1 MKRNA
6 KRILCLLLALGMIFP
21 LAACMPQT
29 PQNTTTGTVPPTTTG
44 PQVTTDPY
52 RTDVGTLS
60 FSSVSDL
67 SEYTVVLSELASAE
81 LKAAT
86 KDFVARLADK
96 TGVTLLIQSDVLMYG
111 QSAPTDAKEILIGAT
126 NRQESFDAL
135 RYNDFRIEKR
145 GNRIVIAGGSDAS
158 LEKAF
163 DELFAVEAF
172 FAGQTLMVPNAA
184 YDFKDAYA
192 IEKLL
197 LGGVSI
203 DRYTI
208 VRDADNKETA
218 LYLQEKICEWTG
230 HLLPLKT
237 AEVEGDL
244 YEIVVGNVRRDELS
258 SYPEEGKY
266 LVNQIGTKVFLGGS
280 SVYAGYFAVMD
291 FLNENI
297 VKAPTASTL
306 SISLSEKVASHR
318 KDGLHQTNMGE
329 VGSLEGKY
337 STETSSDTVFDRFQ
351 LAKDELPD
359 EITVLEPL
367 KVEDFPF
374 SQKRTYYVSAKTGDD
389 ENDGLSPKTPF
400 ETIARALRAVQGK
413 KGGVIYLME
422 GTYEQ
427 RESLKILESHS
438 GTMISPLF
446 IKNYEKDKVTL
457 TTNRIFDNYDSGAWQ
472 VVDYASDP
480 VADRLPDRVKNSG
493 DDIYY
498 ASLAD
503 LGLTPS
509 DMAEITQTGG
519 APKLYVGETAYNLAR
534 FPNETIDSRDLL
546 YFTHVYDTG
555 TVSATTSGLYVNW
568 AQRCAASG
576 ISKDTVIGWQIRLIN
591 EKDNAKDNNS
601 EGWSNAQE
609 LADEVTSWVNTGNIW
624 YSGNTYE
631 GWETGYYNISL
642 NEEGVQNWH
651 YSEDGER
658 LLGGW
663 RDDANGITVTS
674 YDRNG
679 KASQKT
685 GYYFLKSKHP
695 SSNGCG
701 PSKNSAAGRNTF
713 YLFNAIEAMDV
724 PGEWFY
730 DKTTGIIYLYPTE
743 EFFNGDDIMYSGGDA
758 HAAIESVNAN
768 ASYVV
773 IDGITVDGSADY
785 GIRLTYTDS
794 FVLQNLTVKNTVK
807 SNVHTYGSTN
817 LAILYSDFSRCYD
830 DIMVQVDNN
839 TTDSVRNLDFTN
851 NVIQNNVFHDPFVNS
866 EKGLAMGGY
875 RAVASHNFFKDC
887 FYHTGLAVEC
897 VIEYN
902 RFDGGSLSVIDGGM
916 MYLGGGTARGN
927 HCRYNLCHMFKASHR
942 AFYCDTQCNGNYCYG
957 NIISTIGGMTQ
968 STYNAWYSSS
978 GNGNVCFGNIILL
991 RNPMQRAEADNGA
1004 SGEETG
1010 VSTHRGSGDN
1020 LHQSSLFYYFY
1031 SDNGYSATGNAT
1043 RYIFSYTEEKEI
1055 ETLKADIAALE
1066 AKVKDESA
1074 TAEEIA
1080 LLAEKKLLLTEKSDT
1095 KGRTTYKQNLAAHWW
1110 KEQSESEF
1118 TNHMEKFNSAAWY
1131 ARFPDY
1137 MNYLHGVKLILEAY
1151 RQTDY
1156 SVRYF
1161 YLPQKLSGQ
1170 SFTYTDAPEGTTF
1183 TIPEY
1188 TYLDENG
1195 EEVTVAQHVVGLDEN
1210 GSVTLTYEEIA
1221 AMERM
1226 DRAPSNCVISNN
1238 IILGGTPATLD
1249 KDGEPVGNE
1258 VKEESVLA
1266 IDERLGFDTRAS
1278 TMTVGNFMYYD
1289 YMDIIPGADGYDYEI
1304 PDEAWEKIETA
1315 MQSYDPDYKE
1325 SFSLIINEKYGG
1337 GFGVSDPQFNYW
1349 QYD

>member
-1 MKRNA
+1 MKKTA
-6 KRILCLLLALGMIFP
+6 KKILCGLLALCLLLP
-21 LAACMPQT
+21 LAACTPT
-29 PQNTTTGTVPPTTTG
+29 PPQNTTTGTVPPTTTG
-44 PQVTTDPY
+44 PVVTTDPH

-60 FSSVSDL
+60 FSAVSDL
-67 SEYTVVLSELASAE
+67 AAYTVVLPELASEE

-86 KDFVARLADK
+86 RDFVASLAEK
-96 TGVTLLIQSDVLMYG
+96 TGVTLSVISDVLLYG
-111 QSAPTDAKEILIGAT
+111 QSAPTDTKEILIGGT
-126 NRQESFDAL
+126 NRAESFDTL

-145 GNRIVIAGGSDAS
+145 GDCIVIAGGSDAS
-158 LEKAF
+158 IEKAF
-163 DELFAVEAF
+163 EELLTVSAF
-172 FAGQTLMVPNAA
+172 FVGQTLQIPNAA
-184 YDFKDAYA
+184 YDFTDAYA
-192 IEKLL
+192 IENLL
-197 LGGVSI
+197 LGGIGI

-208 VRDADNKETA
+208 VRDANNKDTA
-218 LYLQEKICEWTG
+218 LYLQQKIREWTG
-230 HLLPLKT
+230 HELPLKT

-244 YEIVVGNVRRDELS
+244 YEIVIGEVAREELAA
-258 SYPEEGKY
+258 YPEEGKY
-266 LVNQIGTKVFLGGS
+266 LVKQIGTKVFLGGRS
-280 SVYAGYFAVMD
+280 SYAGYFAVMD

-306 SISLSEKVASHR
+306 SIDLAEKIASHR
-318 KDGLHQTNMGE
+318 KEGLYQTNMGE
-329 VGSLEGKY
+329 LSSLEGKY
-337 STETSSDTVFDRFQ
+337 STETSSETVFDRFQ
-351 LAKDELPD
+351 LTVDELPD

-367 KVEDFPF
+367 KVEDYPF
-374 SQKRTYYVSAKTGDD
+374 SLARSFYVSAKKGDD
-389 ENDGLSPKTPF
+389 GNDGLTPETPF
-400 ETIARALRAVQGK
+400 ETIARALQAVQGK
-413 KGGVIYLME
+413 KGGVIFLME

-427 RESLKILESHS
+427 REALKIYESHS

-446 IKNYEKDKVTL
+446 IKNYEKDEVKI
-457 TTNRIFDNYDSGAWQ
+457 TTNRIFDSYDSGAWQ
-472 VVDYASDP
+472 VVDYTSDP
-480 VADRLPDRVKNSG
+480 VANRLPDRVKDSG

-498 ASLAD
+498 TTLGD
-503 LGLTPS
+503 LGLTPG
-509 DMAEITQTGG
+509 DMAEITQAAG
-519 APKLYVGETAYNLAR
+519 APKLYVGEVAYNLAR
-534 FPNETIDSRDLL
+534 FPNETTESRDLL

-555 TVSATTSGLYVNW
+555 TVSATTSGLYVSW

-576 ISKDTVIGWQIRLIN
+576 ISRDTVIGWQIRLIN

-663 RDDANGITVTS
+663 RDDPNGITVTS

-679 KASQKT
+679 KSSQKT

-695 SSNGCG
+695 STNGCG

-730 DKTTGIIYLYPTE
+730 DKNTGIIYLYPTE
-743 EFFNGDDIMYSGGDA
+743 EFFNGEDIAYSGGDA

-773 IDGITVDGSADY
+773 IDGITVDGSSDY

-794 FVLQNLTVKNTVK
+794 FVLQNITVKNTVK
-807 SNVHTYGSTN
+807 SNIHAYSVTN
-817 LAILYSDFSRCYD
+817 TAILYSDFSRCYD

-839 TTDSVRNLDFTN
+839 TCDSVRQLRFTN

-875 RAVASHNFFKDC
+875 RSVASHNFFKNC

-957 NIISTIGGMTQ
+957 NIISTIGGMTK

-991 RNPMQRAEADNGA
+991 RNPMQRAEADNAA

-1010 VSTHRGSGDN
+1010 VTTHRGSGDN

-1031 SDNGYSATGNAT
+1031 SDTGYSATNNAT
-1043 RYIFSYTEEKEI
+1043 RYIFSYAEEKEI
-1055 ETLKADIAALE
+1055 EALKTEIAALQ
-1066 AKVKDESA
+1066 AKVKGGTA

-1080 LLAEKKLLLTEKSDT
+1080 LLSEKQELLTEKSDVT
-1095 KGRTTYKQNLAAHWW
+1095 GRTSYKQNLAAHWW
-1110 KEQSESEF
+1110 KEQSETEF
-1118 TNHMEKFNSAAWY
+1118 NNHMENYNAEAWA

-1137 MNYLHGVKLILEAY
+1137 MNYLHGVKLVLEAY
-1151 RQTDY
+1151 KQTDY

-1170 SFTYTDAPEGTTF
+1170 SFTYTEAPEGTTF

-1188 TYLDENG
+1188 SYLDENG
-1195 EEVTVAQHVVGLDEN
+1195 EVVKVEQHVVETDEN
-1210 GSVTLTYEEIA
+1210 GSVTLSYEEIA

-1258 VKEESVLA
+1258 VAEESVLA

-1289 YMDIIPGADGYDYEI
+1289 YTEIVPGADGYDYEI
-1304 PDEAWEKIETA
+1304 PDDAWERIEAA

-1337 GFGVSDPQFNYW
+1337 GFGVSDPKFNYW